1 MVFAKKVTKAPAVM
15 VETKKLSGKD
25 TCGMGC
31 CGKIKHCLVLVFLVI
46 NTLLLIWVLCHQTSI
61 EAAKVGGRDNY
72 RMVQQIY
79 KSASFKAQQKQQIE
93 QALQMYQGGW
103 TTQPSATTTTP
114 TTKTTTTTTAQPS
127 VQPVVTQ

>member
-1 MVFAKKVTKAPAVM
+1 MVFTKKVTKAPAVM

-46 NTLLLIWVLCHQTSI
+46 NTLLLVWVLCHQTNI

-72 RMVQQIY
+72 KMVQQIY

-103 TTQPSATTTTP
+103 TTQPSVTSTP
-114 TTKTTTTTTAQPS
+114 TTKTTTTAQPS